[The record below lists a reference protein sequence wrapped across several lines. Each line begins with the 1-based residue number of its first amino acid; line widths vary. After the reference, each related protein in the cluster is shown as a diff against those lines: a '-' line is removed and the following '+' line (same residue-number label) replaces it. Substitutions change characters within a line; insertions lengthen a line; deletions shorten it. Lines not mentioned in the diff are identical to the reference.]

1 VVSLLQAFAMPL
13 SEEELKSAL
22 ISSGAVFHNSH
33 DAIIV
38 IDSSS
43 KIVFCNGAA
52 LDCFGYDD
60 QSALIGE
67 PVENLMNTENAAHH
81 NTYVA
86 RHLSGH
92 DVPIMNQLR
101 RIKAKKSNGQLF
113 PIDVHVFYFQAASE
127 RYYVAFIRDMSEVVA
142 KEEELHQLAFF
153 DPLTKLPNAASF
165 KKAVDE
171 MSYGDAKRR
180 DTSIPSHWR

>member
-113 PIDVHVFYFQAASE
+113 RSMFMFFTFRLPA
-127 RYYVAFIRDMSEVVA
+127 RDITSLLSA
-142 KEEELHQLAFF
+142 TCPKWSQ
-153 DPLTKLPNAASF
+153 
-165 KKAVDE
+165 KK
-171 MSYGDAKRR
+171 KN
-180 DTSIPSHWR
+180 SINSRSSTR